1 MPRLRVTNKIS
12 APVEDVFTLFT
23 DVENAAERVT
33 AIKEIEMMST
43 GPFNLGTR
51 WIETREMLG
60 RLDDAQMEITSYER
74 NKTYTVTHHKGGVRI
89 DTVFTF
95 EPVASGTNVSIEFE
109 LNSQGLPPGL
119 LSPLEWAVGGKV
131 RHALS
136 DDLDDLKQSVEQVV
150 GK

>member
-1 MPRLRVTNKIS
+1 MPRLRVTNEIA
-12 APVEDVFTLFT
+12 APVEDVFNLFT
-23 DVENAAERVT
+23 DIENAAERVT

-51 WIETREMLG
+51 WIETRELLG
-60 RLDDAQMEITSYER
+60 RLDDAQMEITAYER
-74 NKTYTVTHHKGGVRI
+74 NKTYTVTHHKAGVRI

-95 EPVASGTNVSIEFE
+95 EPAASGTNVSIEFE

-136 DDLDDLKQSVEQVV
+136 DDLDDLKQSVEQVA
-150 GK
+150 GQ